1 MNDPGT
7 LQVSTTRVN
16 EIFQG
21 KASTAIKDLMVENAQ
36 LQGILEAL
44 QAQLQEAT
52 SQVQELKVRLGQEM
66 GATAGPPSPP
76 SPQDGIVQ

>member
-7 LQVSTTRVN
+7 IQVSTTRVN

-66 GATAGPPSPP
+66 GATAGPPSAP